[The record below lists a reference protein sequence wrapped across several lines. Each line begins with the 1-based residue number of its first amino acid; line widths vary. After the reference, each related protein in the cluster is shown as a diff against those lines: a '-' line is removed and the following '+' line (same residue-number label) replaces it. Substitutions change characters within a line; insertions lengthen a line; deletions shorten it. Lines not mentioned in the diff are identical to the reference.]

1 MAAQFP
7 SNLDNGEIYHFPS
20 DIFFNDKI
28 FSKCTPRHP
37 LDHPHHHHQQLCR
50 HQFSCIDDLA
60 HHFTALSMLQRQTLA
75 KPQTQIPHNFELFT
89 PTVRTGTVIP
99 QLLPD
104 SFRANGNGGRQLEL
118 VQRLQEYGIGSF
130 SSFESKPGY
139 DLQFIKPT
147 PAQLETFLEERASRV
162 LQGQHVQTRN
172 RSLNQNRKMP
182 FSGSGFVLKGGFARE
197 SGGTGVFHPHPR
209 INDNASSTTSTATVA
224 KKQSLR
230 DSQGIQFT
238 QQRKSAKRPA
248 SGSEGWTWLG
258 AGATGAV
265 NETGLDFSLSYAYA
279 LITSTLIGS
288 HFTPLGNW
296 KCINGPAN
304 AATSPA
310 STRWRESPYWVSSDG
325 LISFRR

>member
-7 SNLDNGEIYHFPS
+7 SNLDNGEIYHFPP

-28 FSKCTPRHP
+28 FSKCTPRHL
-37 LDHPHHHHQQLCR
+37 LDHPHHHHHHHHHHHQQLCR
-50 HQFSCIDDLA
+50 HQLSCIDDLA
-60 HHFTALSMLQRQTLA
+60 HHLTALSMLQRQTLA

-139 DLQFIKPT
+139 DLQFMKPT

-209 INDNASSTTSTATVA
+209 INDNASNTTSTATVA
-224 KKQSLR
+224 KKQIMAGLR

-248 SGSEGWTWLG
+248 SVSTNKHNHHPPQEMSLPNEWT
-258 AGATGAV
+258 
-265 NETGLDFSLSYAYA
+265 Y
-279 LITSTLIGS
+279 
-288 HFTPLGNW
+288 
-296 KCINGPAN
+296 
-304 AATSPA
+304 
-310 STRWRESPYWVSSDG
+310 
-325 LISFRR
+325 